1 MAQKLLH
8 LQYDFL
14 IYDIFKMTQH
24 LHLSVSEL
32 VKRK

>member
-14 IYDIFKMTQH
+14 VLNLFYDLKFYYLI
-24 LHLSVSEL
+24 VC
-32 VKRK
+32 